1 MTMTQSHFY
10 SAFVLAV
17 VSFLGAPVH
26 ATELSS
32 VQEWCA
38 HVVPADGGAYVP
50 GVDVNGNAVV
60 RADVSGGM
68 GLASA
73 FGMDEDDGAAPVVHD
88 TSALDWPVEIPITI
102 DLAGRMGIAVP
113 GADVG
118 GEGIIGL
125 ASITRDGK
133 VAFNG
138 TDITTAAQTVCAP
151 PPPGADTATE
161 NTQKTVP

>member
-1 MTMTQSHFY
+1 MKLKTTTLL
-10 SAFVLAV
+10 FVAMMCGAEIALA
-17 VSFLGAPVH
+17 GEIP
-26 ATELSS
+26 S
-32 VQEWCA
+32 VPKWCG

-60 RADVSGGM
+60 SANVSDGM

-73 FGMDEDDGAAPVVHD
+73 FGADEEGAASPVVHD
-88 TSALDWPVEIPITI
+88 TSALDWPIEIPITI

-133 VAFNG
+133 VTFNG
-138 TDITTAAQTVCAP
+138 TDITVAAQGVCAP
-151 PPPGADTATE
+151 PPPGAETTSQ
-161 NTQKTVP
+161 NTQKSVP